1 MMCDQGVKKFK
12 IFYEQIK
19 EHITSLV
26 ASLRPNVPKST
37 LGFRGGIRYL
47 KLVYMG
53 CCGMN

>member
-26 ASLRPNVPKST
+26 ASLRSNVPKST